1 MARNRRYEPEFK
13 EKVLRL
19 HLEEGRT
26 IKSLTEEYNLGQG
39 TLSYWLQQRR
49 KECQSDTKLK
59 EQTDAYEENRRLRKE
74 LAKKKERDRFPKK
87 SRGILCKGNRVV
99 VYQFIEKHHQEFGL
113 RWLFRKLDVYPN
125 GYYNYLKRRKDAYY
139 AKKNQDP
146 AQDGRNLSPV

>member
-74 LAKKKERDRFPKK
+74 LAKKKKEIAFLKK
-87 SRGILCKGNRVV
+87 AAAFFAKE
-99 VYQFIEKHHQEFGL
+99 IE
-113 RWLFRKLDVYPN
+113 
-125 GYYNYLKRRKDAYY
+125 
-139 AKKNQDP
+139 
-146 AQDGRNLSPV
+146 

>member
-1 MARNRRYEPEFK
+1 MARKQKYEPEFK

-49 KECQSDTKLK
+49 KECRSDTKLK

-74 LAKKKERDRFPKK
+74 LAEKEKEIAFLKKAAAFFAKEID
-87 SRGILCKGNRVV
+87 
-99 VYQFIEKHHQEFGL
+99 
-113 RWLFRKLDVYPN
+113 
-125 GYYNYLKRRKDAYY
+125 
-139 AKKNQDP
+139 
-146 AQDGRNLSPV
+146 